1 MSSADTASTTPTAA
15 CLMSNERCSEAR
27 IPVTTTSC
35 NSWGSLA
42 LDVGTALVSAA
53 ASAAKSER
61 PMAID
66 PNVKP
71 DRPALASALTLE
83 LALEALAA
91 LLTAFRRVFR
101 LIRIPPDQKVLQ
113 TRSSRLCPLYGA
125 ARYLKFDWN
134 PLNIVSHAH
143 LW

>member
-1 MSSADTASTTPTAA
+1 
-15 CLMSNERCSEAR
+15 
-27 IPVTTTSC
+27 
-35 NSWGSLA
+35 
-42 LDVGTALVSAA
+42 
-53 ASAAKSER
+53 
-61 PMAID
+61 
-66 PNVKP
+66 VKP

-113 TRSSRLCPLYGA
+113 TRSNGPLHLNGA
-125 ARYLKFDWN
+125 VHYLKFDWN

-143 LW
+143 FRCDELRIRASSMSALSSYNTKLSDVRARYSRKSLVALS